1 MEFHMYAQTACT
13 VADCIT
19 LLLSRK
25 AKLKGENPPP
35 AKPCISIFSHGPRIG
50 VRQISVFVCQT
61 PTFSPCAVSLIVI
74 PLLTL
79 LLFVL
84 FITFLHLLSSVCF
97 SFLQRIC
104 FLAHF
109 LFVCLLP
116 YQPVLVLNLSV
127 CHLFVLPILSYLCS
141 STGRHNTHPIII

>member
-79 LLFVL
+79 CCFLSCSSLSFIFCRQCVFRFCSVFVSL
-84 FITFLHLLSSVCF
+84 PTFCLSVCF
-97 SFLQRIC
+97 HIS
-104 FLAHF
+104 
-109 LFVCLLP
+109 LF
-116 YQPVLVLNLSV
+116 
-127 CHLFVLPILSYLCS
+127 LCS
-141 STGRHNTHPIII
+141 IYLSAISLCFPFCHICAAAQEDITPTLL

>member
-50 VRQISVFVCQT
+50 VRQISVFVCLFT
-61 PTFSPCAVSLIVI
+61 LCCLSDCHSSPDS
-74 PLLTL
+74 L

-84 FITFLHLLSSVCF
+84 FITFLHLLSSACF